1 MTRPCI
7 SLRLK
12 DCDYTVRNILC
23 WPTCFCVFYRDFHH
37 FVWSLKS
44 YFSFLSGLDF
54 RDNLFWV
61 RYNSA
66 PCGIGSRIQ
75 SKVKSVVSKTKVDAK
90 SHFVQLAQG
99 IHLPSLVDENPS
111 KNALAGCLVAEYNL
125 ITFVRMRQSWCK
137 VSCLKFSLADY
148 LGSF

>member
-1 MTRPCI
+1 MKSQQNIFELVTRPCI
-7 SLRLK
+7 S
-12 DCDYTVRNILC
+12 DYTVRNILC
-23 WPTCFCVFYRDFHH
+23 WPTCVCVFYRDFHH

-61 RYNSA
+61 RHNSTR

-75 SKVKSVVSKTKVDAK
+75 SQVKSVVSKTKGDDK

-99 IHLPSLVDENPS
+99 IHSPSLDENPS

-125 ITFVRMRQSWCK
+125 ITFVRMRQSWYK
-137 VSCLKFSLADY
+137 VSC
-148 LGSF
+148 